1 MDKDM
6 SKGESKHIG
15 NVESNNA
22 NNKKRYIKWAIIAA
36 LFITCIAAALLLKS
50 YFTHYKKN
58 VPDKFTLYITPQTTY
73 ASLIDTL
80 EQYLLEIRSF
90 EKSFAK
96 ENPNGKM
103 ECGRYVFKSQTK
115 NIEMVRAIRNG
126 WQTPY
131 RLTLSGNIRGAEKLS
146 GILGRRLMRD
156 SSEFS
161 NYFND
166 PQIWTKY
173 DLTKETFISLFIPNT
188 YEVYWNCTPEEF
200 TNRMAK
206 EHSRFWTEERL
217 KKAQELGLSKEEVS
231 TLASIVCEESNYGPE
246 LPTIAGVYINRLK
259 RGMRLE
265 ADPTVKY
272 ALNDPSIKRI
282 LFKHL
287 KVDSPYNT
295 YKHPG
300 LPPGPITIPSSRGID
315 AVLNYEKHKYLYFC
329 ANANLDGTHKFAS
342 TLSEHNRNA
351 REYQR
356 AISRK

>member
-1 MDKDM
+1 MGKNINKAECKYA
-6 SKGESKHIG
+6 S
-15 NVESNNA
+15 
-22 NNKKRYIKWAIIAA
+22 NKKHYIKWV
-36 LFITCIAAALLLKS
+36 ITAALLVACIAVAVVLNS
-50 YFTHYKKN
+50 YLTHYKKN
-58 VPDKFTLYITPQTTY
+58 VPDKFTLHITPQTTY

-80 EQYLLEIRSF
+80 KEHLLDIRSF

-103 ECGRYVFKSQTK
+103 ECGRYVFKGQTK

-156 SSEFS
+156 SAEFS

-166 PQIWTKY
+166 PQIWEKY
-173 DLTKETFISLFIPNT
+173 NLKKETFISLFIPNT
-188 YEVYWNCTPEEF
+188 YEVYWTCTPDEF
-200 TNRMAK
+200 TDRMAK

-217 KKAQELGLSKEEVS
+217 GKAQELGLSKEEVS

-246 LPTIAGVYINRLK
+246 LPAIAGVYINRLK
-259 RGMRLE
+259 RGMKLE
-265 ADPTVKY
+265 ADPTVKF

-295 YKHPG
+295 YQNAG

-315 AVLNYEKHKYLYFC
+315 AVLNYEKHIYLYFC
-329 ANANLDGTHKFAS
+329 ANANLDGSHKFAS

-356 AISRK
+356 AISKRK